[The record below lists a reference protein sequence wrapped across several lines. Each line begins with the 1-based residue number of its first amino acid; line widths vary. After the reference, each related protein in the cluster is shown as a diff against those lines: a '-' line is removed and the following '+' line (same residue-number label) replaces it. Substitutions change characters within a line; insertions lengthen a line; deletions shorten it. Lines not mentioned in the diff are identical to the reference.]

1 MKGSVY
7 LIYETV
13 KELCDKKGIS
23 IAKLEKKAGL
33 GNGTIRGWKNSD
45 PRIDSVKAVA
55 DVLNVKVDKLLKE

>member
-13 KELCDKKGIS
+13 KEFCDKKGIS

-33 GNGTIRGWKNSD
+33 GNGTISGWKNSY

-55 DVLNVKVDKLLKE
+55 DVLNVKVDTLLKE